1 MGIFSKI
8 KNALKKTRDGLAGA
22 LSNLFSKNKLG
33 SEFYDELEEI
43 LIGADIS
50 VTTAEEVVE
59 ELQRHTNGKKQKDK
73 VKKINVSE
81 KKQYATIFQQLSFQ
95 AMQWFERNF
104 DEIHGG
110 F

>member
-43 LIGADIS
+43 LIGTDI
-50 VTTAEEVVE
+50 
-59 ELQRHTNGKKQKDK
+59 
-73 VKKINVSE
+73 
-81 KKQYATIFQQLSFQ
+81 
-95 AMQWFERNF
+95 
-104 DEIHGG
+104 
-110 F
+110 